1 MISTLGFAAV
11 VWGSVVLTAGVFAYV
26 LLTLR
31 R

>member
-1 MISTLGFAAV
+1 VISTLGFAV
-11 VWGSVVLTAGVFAYV
+11 LVWGSVVLTAGVFVYV

>member
-1 MISTLGFAAV
+1 MSTVGFAV
-11 VWGSVVLTAGVFAYV
+11 LVWGSVVLTAGVFAYI